1 MILGLTGGFGCGK
14 STAAKLFADRG
25 FRHVDSD
32 IVVREQVLPLEAVQG
47 ALRARFGD
55 RVFGAAGQVDR
66 PALAA
71 IVFADDAERLWLE
84 GLTHPIYFEILRG
97 IFRGGPR
104 DDWIVEVPLL
114 FEKSLENWF
123 DYTVCVACDPL
134 SQLARLE
141 QRGLD
146 RALAEQRI
154 SKQLP
159 LARKIELSD
168 LVLWNDGST
177 GFLKSQVDRIV
188 DSLNRAKAGAPLTEN
203 PDVPSSQDRRR
214 NLRA

>member
-25 FRHVDSD
+25 YRHIDSD
-32 IVVREQVLPLEAVQG
+32 GIVRERVLTSEAVTA

-55 RVFGAAGQVDR
+55 GVFDAAGQVDR
-66 PALAA
+66 PRLAA
-71 IVFADDAERLWLE
+71 IVFANDSERLWLE
-84 GLTHPIYFEILRG
+84 ELTHPMFFDIAREMMRAQQG
-97 IFRGGPR
+97 S
-104 DDWIVEVPLL
+104 DWVIEVPLL

-123 DYTVCVACDPL
+123 DFTVCVACDPS

-146 RALAEQRI
+146 LALAGQRI

-159 LARKIELSD
+159 LVRKIELSD
-168 LVLWNDGST
+168 FVLWNDGST
-177 GFLKSQVDRIV
+177 GFLKEQVDRIAN
-188 DSLNRAKAGAPLTEN
+188 SLDRSKAGATLTE
-203 PDVPSSQDRRR
+203 P
-214 NLRA
+214 